1 MSETPSTVF
10 QPSSLDKE
18 GFDKMDKRP
27 KNESLTPTTERKQRA
42 VTPDEAA
49 KMYAGP
55 SSRPTSAKEL
65 YVAQSLAGDRE
76 YQRKVRGLSR
86 NGNEAAVQALLAER
100 TAHHAKYWDNV
111 MHESQKADFA
121 NEQAGKG
128 NLEKSEM
135 VNTDRLEK
143 FRRSQGHRNYRVPGR
158 DFQTDQDLANHDLIN
173 GPNGSNLDGD
183 IQQRREAAGLTAG
196 NTPEE
201 KAQNRAILQARAD
214 ERNARGQ
221 GANPMIGRV
230 TGATTYTGS
239 GGDVTTT
246 RYKPASP
253 TADQATVVAA
263 SQSQNAAARDASRN
277 DPEFQGSDLVPGK
290 ERSFVM
296 SGEAFNA
303 MQERGATK
311 NNPAQ
316 RTNDQKVFVAY
327 KPSPS
332 GGVGQY
338 QIQGGANNVPGY
350 TTPNTVA
357 GSQPGTINGMPGKEA
372 IAQAKTDA
380 DASVAAFNANVDRY
394 QRGGVRP
401 ESPVA
406 AMLNS
411 GQGTDEPNPL
421 AARTSNTLAS
431 NADADRQ
438 DRQTPQLPLEEKK
451 GKKRIASSYQ
461 GPTPVPEI

>member
-128 NLEKSEM
+128 NLEKSEQ

-143 FRRSQGHRNYRVPGR
+143 FRRSQSGNYRPPGE
-158 DFQTDQDLANHDLIN
+158 TDQDRANKALMYRNDEV
-173 GPNGSNLDGD
+173 D
-183 IQQRREAAGLTAG
+183 IQERREAAGLTAG

-394 QRGGVRP
+394 QKGGVRP
-401 ESPVA
+401 ESPVT

>member
-1 MSETPSTVF
+1 MSEIPSTVF
-10 QPSSLDKE
+10 QPSSLDQG
-18 GFDKMDKRP
+18 GFDKIDKRP

-76 YQRKVRGLSR
+76 YQRQVKGLSR
-86 NGNEAAVQALLAER
+86 HGNEAAVQALIAER

-121 NEQAGKG
+121 NEQVGKG
-128 NLEKSEM
+128 NLEKSEG

-158 DFQTDQDLANHDLIN
+158 DLQTDQDLANHDLIN
-173 GPNGSNLDGD
+173 GPNGSNLDED
-183 IQQRREAAGLTAG
+183 IQRRREAAGLTAG

-214 ERNARGQ
+214 ERNNRGQ
-221 GANPMIGRV
+221 GPNPMIGRV
-230 TGATTYTGS
+230 TGATVYTGS
-239 GGDVTTT
+239 GADVTET

-253 TADQATVVAA
+253 TADQGTVAA
-263 SQSQNAAARDASRN
+263 AAQSQNATVRDASRN

-296 SGEAFNA
+296 SGAAFNA
-303 MQERGATK
+303 QQERGATEH
-311 NNPAQ
+311 NPAQ
-316 RTNDQKVFVAY
+316 HTNDQKVFVRF

-357 GSQPGTINGMPGKEA
+357 GSKPGTINGMPGQQA
-372 IAQAKTDA
+372 IAEAKIAA
-380 DASVAAFNANVDRY
+380 DASKAAFDATTDSY
-394 QRGGVRP
+394 QKGGLRP
-401 ESPVA
+401 GSPVA
-406 AMLNS
+406 AMLKS

-421 AARTSNTLAS
+421 AARTSNTMATG
-431 NADADRQ
+431 ADEERQ
-438 DRQTPQLPLEEKK
+438 DRQISQSSPQK
-451 GKKRIASSYQ
+451 GKKRVASNYQ
-461 GPTPVPEI
+461 GPTPVPEA